1 MLYRGDDDV
10 LVAAGQRGAGLGFGI
25 EVGAGAE
32 LHGLCP
38 LRVLRQGEPGTH
50 SNSRA
55 ILTAFRAEGFSN
67 RSRVGPDR
75 FSPAVTFR

>member
-10 LVAAGQRGAGLGFGI
+10 LVAAAQRGASPGFGI
-25 EVGAGAE
+25 EGGAGAE

-38 LRVLRQGEPGTH
+38 LRVLREGEPGAH
-50 SNSRA
+50 SNPRA
-55 ILTAFRAEGFSN
+55 ILTAFRAEGSSN
-67 RSRVGPDR
+67 RSRIGPDR